1 VSRLVLVPSPLL
13 GPAAWGP
20 CADWL
25 RGQGL
30 EVVVPEPDRDDWR
43 PAAVLAA
50 VVRATEGLGELV
62 LVPHSQAGLYA
73 PRLGELLP
81 VRATVY
87 VDAALPTG
95 GRETT
100 LARPG
105 FLERLRSLADPD
117 GVLPVWTRWWDDVD
131 DLFPDAAT
139 RAAVEREQRR
149 LPLAYFTSRVP
160 VPDGW
165 AERPAAYLGFGATYA
180 DELAFARAQ
189 RWPTT
194 VLAGRH
200 LHQLVDPAAVGSTIL
215 ALLAALLPESA

>member
-1 VSRLVLVPSPLL
+1 VSCLVLVPSPLL
-13 GPAAWGP
+13 GPATWEP
-20 CADWL
+20 CGAWL
-25 RGQGL
+25 REQGL
-30 EVVVPEPDRDDWR
+30 EVVVAEPDRSDWR
-43 PAAVLAA
+43 PAAVLDS
-50 VVRATEGLGELV
+50 VVRAAAGLDELV

-87 VDAALPTG
+87 VDAALPVA
-95 GRETT
+95 GRETS

-105 FLERLRSLADPD
+105 FLEWLRSLADAD

-160 VPDGW
+160 VPDDW
-165 AERPAAYLGFGATYA
+165 PARPSAYLGFGETYA
-180 DELAFARAQ
+180 DELAFARSR

-200 LHQLVDPAAVGSTIL
+200 LHQLVDPAAVSAEIL
-215 ALLAALLPESA
+215 TLLRRVGAV